1 MKKISSR
8 IILAILII
16 SFTIIFI
23 SFDEPKEA
31 IDFNNA
37 VDLALKNNTGLIK
50 AKNEYELAK
59 LNYNQALA
67 NLYYPSI
74 SFSSSIN
81 TTTGSSSSS
90 SYSAGIG
97 LSKPI
102 YNGLSLLKAKDMAL
116 ANLQYKKSLYEIEK
130 QVTIYSTYS
139 KYYTYIYDL
148 ICVDLLTEMSRIN
161 KIKLDEYTEQ
171 YRLGMITELSLLS
184 MQLSASK
191 VDLSLKEA
199 KGKAQQDYLQ
209 LKNYLN
215 LKEDFVLV
223 YDKEAVKKDDF
234 SKIFYDNQDSK
245 VLEKFDTNYLEDAK
259 TFSESVNSY
268 YFSYKQAELN
278 LKYHIASLFPS
289 LAAELGIS
297 FGGNLDQSSSSQN
310 LKFSLSLS
318 FDLDSILPFSSTSFE
333 KKIVEKEYE
342 NAKLAFIQAVEDLK
356 INLASLKDSLQLS
369 MDSLEDSRKSY
380 DYAKKGYNLAES
392 AFNEGQLATSDFI
405 TWQQDY
411 IDAKINYIDAML
423 DYQILQRQILAAIGK
438 LVY

>member
-8 IILAILII
+8 IVLAILII
-16 SFTIIFI
+16 SFAIIFI

-37 VDLALKNNTGLIK
+37 VDLAMKNNTDLIK

-59 LNYNQALA
+59 LSYNQALA

-116 ANLQYKKSLYEIEK
+116 ANLEYKKSLYEIEK
-130 QVTIYSTYS
+130 QVTIYNTYS

-191 VDLSLKEA
+191 VDLSLKES
-199 KGKAQQDYLQ
+199 KGQAQQDYLQ

-215 LKEDFVLV
+215 LKEDFALV

-234 SKIFYDNQDSK
+234 SKIFYDNQDSDL
-245 VLEKFDTNYLEDAK
+245 LEKFDTNYLEDAK

-380 DYAKKGYNLAES
+380 DYAKKGYSLAES

>member
-8 IILAILII
+8 IVLAILII

-31 IDFNNA
+31 VDFNNA
-37 VDLALKNNTGLIK
+37 VDLAMKNNTDLIK

-59 LNYNQALA
+59 LSYNQALA

-116 ANLQYKKSLYEIEK
+116 ANLEYKKSLYEIEK
-130 QVTIYSTYS
+130 QVTIYNTYS

-148 ICVDLLTEMSRIN
+148 VCVDLLTEMSRIN

-191 VDLSLKEA
+191 VDLSLKES
-199 KGKAQQDYLQ
+199 KGQAQQDYLQ

-215 LKEDFVLV
+215 LKEDFALV

-234 SKIFYDNQDSK
+234 SKIFYDNQDSDL
-245 VLEKFDTNYLEDAK
+245 LEKFDTNYLEDAK

-333 KKIVEKEYE
+333 KKIMEKEYE

-423 DYQILQRQILAAIGK
+423 DYQILQRQIFATIGK

>member
-8 IILAILII
+8 IVLAILII
-16 SFTIIFI
+16 SFAIIFI

-37 VDLALKNNTGLIK
+37 VDLALKNNTDLIK

-116 ANLQYKKSLYEIEK
+116 ANLEYKKSLYEIEK

-191 VDLSLKEA
+191 VDLSLKES
-199 KGKAQQDYLQ
+199 KGQAQQDYLQ

-215 LKEDFVLV
+215 LKEDFALV

-234 SKIFYDNQDSK
+234 SKIFYDNQDSDL
-245 VLEKFDTNYLEDAK
+245 LEKFDTNYLEDAK

-333 KKIVEKEYE
+333 KKIMEKEYE

-380 DYAKKGYNLAES
+380 DYAKKGYSLAES

>member
-8 IILAILII
+8 IVLAILII

-37 VDLALKNNTGLIK
+37 VDLALKNNTDLIK

-59 LNYNQALA
+59 LSYNQALA

-116 ANLQYKKSLYEIEK
+116 ANLEYKKSLYEIEK

-234 SKIFYDNQDSK
+234 SKIFYDNQDSDL
-245 VLEKFDTNYLEDAK
+245 LEKFDTNYLEDAK

>member
-37 VDLALKNNTGLIK
+37 VDLALKNNTDLIK

-116 ANLQYKKSLYEIEK
+116 ANLEYKKSLYEIEK

-234 SKIFYDNQDSK
+234 SKIFYDNQDSDL
-245 VLEKFDTNYLEDAK
+245 LEKFDTNYLEDAK

-333 KKIVEKEYE
+333 KKIMEKEYE

-423 DYQILQRQILAAIGK
+423 DYQILQRQIFATIGK

>member
-1 MKKISSR
+1 
-8 IILAILII
+8 
-16 SFTIIFI
+16 
-23 SFDEPKEA
+23 
-31 IDFNNA
+31 
-37 VDLALKNNTGLIK
+37 
-50 AKNEYELAK
+50 
-59 LNYNQALA
+59 
-67 NLYYPSI
+67 
-74 SFSSSIN
+74 
-81 TTTGSSSSS
+81 
-90 SYSAGIG
+90 
-97 LSKPI
+97 
-102 YNGLSLLKAKDMAL
+102 
-116 ANLQYKKSLYEIEK
+116 
-130 QVTIYSTYS
+130 
-139 KYYTYIYDL
+139 
-148 ICVDLLTEMSRIN
+148 VDLLEEMSRIN

>member
-8 IILAILII
+8 IVLAILII
-16 SFTIIFI
+16 SFAIIFI

-37 VDLALKNNTGLIK
+37 VDLALKNNTDLIK

-116 ANLQYKKSLYEIEK
+116 ANLEYKKSLYEIEK

-191 VDLSLKEA
+191 VDLSLKES
-199 KGKAQQDYLQ
+199 KGQAQQDYLQ

-234 SKIFYDNQDSK
+234 SKIFYDNQDSDL
-245 VLEKFDTNYLEDAK
+245 LEKFDTNYLEDAK

-333 KKIVEKEYE
+333 KKIMEKEYE

-380 DYAKKGYNLAES
+380 DYAKKGYSLAES

>member
-1 MKKISSR
+1 MKKISSS
-8 IILAILII
+8 IVLAILII
-16 SFTIIFI
+16 SFAIIFI

-37 VDLALKNNTGLIK
+37 VDLAMKNNTDLIK

-59 LNYNQALA
+59 LSYNQALA

-148 ICVDLLTEMSRIN
+148 ICVYLLTEMSRIN

-234 SKIFYDNQDSK
+234 SKIFYDNQDSDL
-245 VLEKFDTNYLEDAK
+245 LEKFDTNYLEDAK

-333 KKIVEKEYE
+333 KKIMEKEYE

-411 IDAKINYIDAML
+411 IDAKISYIDAML